1 MSGQDTVAESR
12 VPAKS
17 RFWQSV
23 VETYFTRILL
33 IGIGFLTTVV
43 VSRELGPAGR
53 GVFAVATAITAIGVQ
68 FGNLGLQASNTY
80 YVAKDRGLLPVLIGN
95 TLAVSFG
102 VGGVVALVGWI
113 VDMNWPQFVPVHG
126 ILLILALGWIPF
138 SLGLM
143 LLQNLLLGIDCV
155 RSYNGTEMASKVL
168 GLALI
173 GLAILSRRITPEVMY
188 AATSGGIILSFL
200 WILVRLRGLHTG
212 PLSFS
217 LRVFQEHVG
226 LGIKAYLIA
235 FFGFLVLR
243 IDLVMVKYM
252 LGAQAAGYYSIS
264 EILAEN
270 MLTLPIVIG
279 VILFPKLS
287 GMTDNRQKLLL
298 TKKAALIAAGLMAPL
313 MGLTSFLAK
322 PLIQFVFGASFAP
335 AAGPFLWLM
344 PGSFL
349 LGVQVVIVQYLNS
362 FGFPKIIAYSWFV
375 VTALNVGLNLWAIPA
390 YGITGAAVVSTV
402 SYSLIFVLVLSV
414 IYFRNGSEQLAVT
427 SEVPQYIA

>member
-1 MSGQDTVAESR
+1 MSNQAIVAEPEVRS
-12 VPAKS
+12 KS
-17 RFWQSV
+17 RFWRNV

-33 IGIGFLTTVV
+33 IGIGFLTTVI

-53 GVFAVATAITAIGVQ
+53 GLFAVATAITAIGVQ

-80 YVAKDRGLLPVLIGN
+80 YVAKDRGLLPVLVGN

-102 VGGVVALVGWI
+102 GGGVVALAGWI
-113 VDMNWPQFVPVHG
+113 VDMKWPQLVPLHG
-126 ILLILALGWIPF
+126 LLLILALGWIPF

-143 LLQNLLLGIDCV
+143 LLQNLLLGIDHV
-155 RSYNGTEMASKVL
+155 RSYNGTEMASRVL
-168 GLALI
+168 GLSFI
-173 GLAILSRRITPEVMY
+173 GLAILSRKINPEVMY
-188 AATSGGIILSFL
+188 AATSGGILLSFL
-200 WILVRLRGLHTG
+200 WILLRLRGLLSG
-212 PLSFS
+212 PLSCS
-217 LRVFQEHVG
+217 LRVFREHVG

-243 IDLVMVKYM
+243 VDLVMVKYM

-264 EILAEN
+264 ELLAEN

-287 GMTDNRQKLLL
+287 GMTDNSQKLLL
-298 TKKAALIAAGLMAPL
+298 TKKAAWIAAGLMAPL
-313 MGLTSFLAK
+313 MGLTSWLAK
-322 PLIQFVFGASFAP
+322 PLIQLIFGASFAP

-375 VTALNVGLNLWAIPA
+375 VTALNVGLNFWAIPT
-390 YGITGAAVVSTV
+390 YGITGAAIVSTV

-414 IYFRNGSEQLAVT
+414 IYFRNSSERLAV
-427 SEVPQYIA
+427 SNEVPQYIA

>member
-1 MSGQDTVAESR
+1 MTEAPVRG
-12 VPAKS
+12 KS
-17 RFWQSV
+17 RFWQNV

-33 IGIGFLTTVV
+33 IGIGFLTTVI

-53 GVFAVATAITAIGVQ
+53 GLFAVAAAITAIGVQ

-80 YVAKDRGLLPVLIGN
+80 YVAKDRELLPVLVGN

-102 VGGVVALVGWI
+102 GGGVVALVGWI
-113 VDMNWPQFVPVHG
+113 LDMKWPQLVPLHG
-126 ILLILALGWIPF
+126 FLLILALGWIPF

-143 LLQNLLLGIDCV
+143 LLQNLLLGIDHV
-155 RSYNGTEMASKVL
+155 RSYNGTEMASKIL
-168 GLALI
+168 GLAFI
-173 GLAILSRRITPEVMY
+173 GLAILSKRITPEVMY

-200 WILVRLRGLHTG
+200 WILFQLREELAGR
-212 PLSFS
+212 LSFS
-217 LRVFQEHVG
+217 LRVFRQHVG

-252 LGAQAAGYYSIS
+252 LGSQAAGYYSIS

-287 GMTDNRQKLLL
+287 GMTDNTQKLLL
-298 TKKAALIAAGLMAPL
+298 TKKAAWIAAALMAPL
-313 MGLTSFLAK
+313 IVLTSWFAK

-362 FGFPKIIAYSWFV
+362 FGFPKIIAYAWFV
-375 VTALNVGLNLWAIPA
+375 VTALNVGLNFWAIPA

-414 IYFRNGSEQLAVT
+414 IYFRNSSEQLAVT
-427 SEVPQYIA
+427 DEVAEYVA

>member
-1 MSGQDTVAESR
+1 MSSQATVTDAGVRS
-12 VPAKS
+12 KS
-17 RFWQSV
+17 RFWQNV

-33 IGIGFLTTVV
+33 IGIGFLTTVI

-53 GVFAVATAITAIGVQ
+53 GLFAVATAITAIGVQ

-80 YVAKDRGLLPVLIGN
+80 YVAKDRGLLPVLVGN

-102 VGGVVALVGWI
+102 FGGVVALVGWI
-113 VDMNWPQFVPVHG
+113 IDTNWPQLVPVHG
-126 ILLILALGWIPF
+126 FLLLLSLGWIPF

-143 LLQNLLLGIDCV
+143 LLQNLLLGIDQV

-168 GLALI
+168 GIAFI
-173 GLAILSRRITPEVMY
+173 GLAILSKKITPEAMY

-200 WILVRLRGLHTG
+200 WILFRLRGVL
-212 PLSFS
+212 PSRLSFS
-217 LRVFQEHVG
+217 LGVFREHVG

-264 EILAEN
+264 ELLAEN

-279 VILFPKLS
+279 IILFPKLS

-298 TKKAALIAAGLMAPL
+298 TKKAAWIAAGLMAPL
-313 MGLTSFLAK
+313 MGLTSLAAK

-335 AAGPFLWLM
+335 AVGPFLWLM

-375 VTALNVGLNLWAIPA
+375 VTALNVGLNFWAIPA
-390 YGITGAAVVSTV
+390 YGITGAAVVSTLT
-402 SYSLIFVLVLSV
+402 YSLIFVLVLLV
-414 IYFRNGSEQLAVT
+414 IYFRNSSERLALT
-427 SEVPQYIA
+427 NEVPQYVA